1 MLTMKLFT
9 ALVALTLVLPGA
21 QAQREP
27 TPPPQVTST
36 LAPLHRAG
44 PDERQLQSHDHYR
57 NKDGQVVHSPAKST
71 ADQVP
76 SGASAKCRDGTYS
89 FSQQRRGTCS
99 HHGGVGDWL

>member
-1 MLTMKLFT
+1 MLTMKFLT
-9 ALVALTLVLPGA
+9 ALIALTLALPGA

-27 TPPPQVTST
+27 APPPQVTSA

-57 NKDGQVVHSPAKST
+57 NKDGQVVHSPAKFT

-76 SGASAKCRDGTYS
+76 SCASSKCRDGSYS
-89 FSQQRRGTCS
+89 FSQRRRGTCS
-99 HHGGVGDWL
+99 HNGGVGD